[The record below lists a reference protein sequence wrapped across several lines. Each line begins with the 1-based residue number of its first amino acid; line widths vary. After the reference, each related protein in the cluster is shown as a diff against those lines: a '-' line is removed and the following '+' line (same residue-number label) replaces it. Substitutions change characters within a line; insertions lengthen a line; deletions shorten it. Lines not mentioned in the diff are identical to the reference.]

1 MPCPQSW
8 SKRVARRS
16 RHGGDSYQDP
26 QEWKTFR
33 PTKAQLGV
41 TKIQMPLRIVFFGL
55 PLAALLLARDGHAI
69 ELCAVCRKDALGLR
83 RATRTFGKSRMLVRP
98 KVNDAALRTR
108 VTSIAPDLVV
118 SWFWT
123 TRLPM
128 EIVDAA
134 RLGGIGVHP
143 SLLPRHRGPDP
154 TTWAILSGDEVTGVT
169 VHRIAAEYDTGAIL
183 DQEPLT
189 IDPHWNAWDLARALD
204 RPSLRALRRTVK
216 RFSEG
221 EVVPEKP
228 QDERLV
234 TEAPFLDEEA
244 CAIRWSWPT
253 DRVLLHIRA
262 LSPAPGAW
270 TEISGSLVQVTQA
283 ERATRFPSALEPGE
297 GYADE
302 DRAVVRT
309 GDGAIVLLRGEIDG
323 QEASL
328 KDFVRLFF
336 SDAPLLG

>member
-1 MPCPQSW
+1 
-8 SKRVARRS
+8 
-16 RHGGDSYQDP
+16 
-26 QEWKTFR
+26 
-33 PTKAQLGV
+33 
-41 TKIQMPLRIVFFGL
+41 MPLRIVFFGL
-55 PLAALLLARDGHAI
+55 PLAALLLAHDGHSI

-83 RATRTFGKSRMLVRP
+83 RATRVFGKDRVLVKPRT
-98 KVNDAALRTR
+98 NDAALRAR
-108 VTSIAPDLVV
+108 VKAIAPDLVV

-154 TTWAILSGDEVTGVT
+154 TTWAIKSGDDVTGVT

-183 DQEPLT
+183 DQERLS
-189 IDPHWNAWDLARALD
+189 IDPRWNAWDLARALD
-204 RPSLRALRRTVK
+204 RPSLRALRRTVN
-216 RFSEG
+216 RFSRG
-221 EVVPEKP
+221 EVVLEKP
-228 QDERLV
+228 QDEQHA

-253 DRVLLHIRA
+253 DHILRHIRA
-262 LSPAPGAW
+262 LAPAPGAW
-270 TEISGSLVQVTQA
+270 TEINGSLVQVIAA
-283 ERATRFPSALEPGE
+283 EQTSRFPSALEPGE
-297 GYADE
+297 GYVDQ

-323 QEASL
+323 REASI
-328 KDFVRLFF
+328 KDFARLFF
-336 SDAPLLG
+336 SGAALLG